1 MMVQQ
6 VNPNVLIQMI
16 KNGSNPQQLML
27 NISEGKAQ
35 ENPIYQNLM
44 TMAKQ
49 NKTADIEK
57 FARNLVES
65 QGLNFD
71 KEFNAFRQSLGLK

>member
-1 MMVQQ
+1 MVQQ

-16 KNGSNPQQLML
+16 KNGSNPQQLLL
-27 NISEGKAQ
+27 NILEGKAQ

-44 TMAKQ
+44 VMAKQ

-71 KEFNAFRQSLGLK
+71 KEFNAFRQRLGLK